1 MGNDHHAGAADGSFA
16 FDSPEGA
23 RVIRPTQLPPPWS
36 LERVLLRGRDITDSP
51 VDFSQGDTLSD
62 LRVIL
67 TDQLTRLT
75 GLVTNQTGE
84 PVSDRAVVA
93 VSANPFLRH
102 AGSRHMRLVYPDLS
116 GRYDI
121 AGLPPGAYLVSV
133 VDELYEGEL
142 FDREVLD
149 VIARAGQEATI
160 EAGETTTLDLMIG
173 GKGERLAQSPG
184 GP

>member
-1 MGNDHHAGAADGSFA
+1 
-16 FDSPEGA
+16 
-23 RVIRPTQLPPPWS
+23 
-36 LERVLLRGRDITDSP
+36 
-51 VDFSQGDTLSD
+51 
-62 LRVIL
+62 
-67 TDQLTRLT
+67 
-75 GLVTNQTGE
+75 
-84 PVSDRAVVA
+84 
-93 VSANPFLRH
+93 
-102 AGSRHMRLVYPDLS
+102 MRLVYPDLS

-149 VIARAGQEATI
+149 VIARAGREATI

-184 GP
+184 GPLATYPSSSYSPSAGGRIRVEGRKASR